1 MPLNCVILDD
11 YQAVAT
17 SSAEWHRLG
26 EAVQVRMLTTP
37 HTGDALVAA
46 LQDAAILVVMRE
58 RTPITAALLAQL
70 PRLRLLITSGMRNAA
85 IDVAAAKAQ
94 GVVVCGT
101 DSHPEPAVELTW
113 ALILAV
119 MRHLVPEVNA
129 LRSDGPWQQSVGR
142 DLHGARLGL
151 LGLGKI
157 GQRVARIG
165 QAFGMQVSAWS
176 PNLDAAR
183 AEAAGVHL
191 AASKQALFA
200 SSDVVSLHLVLS
212 ERTRG
217 IVDAATLAC
226 LPAHGCLINTARAG
240 LVDQQALIDAL
251 TGQHIAAA
259 GLDVFDIEPLPAA
272 HPFRTLPNV
281 LATPHLGYVTERNY
295 RDYFG
300 QAVEDIA
307 AWLQGAP
314 RRVLE

>member
-1 MPLNCVILDD
+1 MC
-11 YQAVAT
+11 
-17 SSAEWHRLG
+17 
-26 EAVQVRMLTTP
+26 
-37 HTGDALVAA
+37 
-46 LQDAAILVVMRE
+46 E
-58 RTPITAALLAQL
+58 RTPITAGLLAKL
-70 PRLRLLITSGMRNAA
+70 PRLRLLVTSGMRNAA

-113 ALILAV
+113 TLILGV
-119 MRHLVPEVNA
+119 MRHLVPEANV
-129 LRSDGPWQQSVGR
+129 LRNEGPWQQTLGR
-142 DLHGARLGL
+142 DLQGARLGL

-183 AEAAGVHL
+183 AQAAGVHL
-191 AASKQALFA
+191 ATSKQAMFA
-200 SSDVVSLHLVLS
+200 DSDVVSLHLALG

-226 LPAHGCLINTARAG
+226 PPAHGYLINTARAG
-240 LVDQQALIDAL
+240 LIDQQALIEAL
-251 TGQHIAAA
+251 AEKRFAGA
-259 GLDVFDIEPLPAA
+259 GLDGFDCEPLPAG

-281 LATPHLGYVTERNY
+281 LATPHLGYVTARNY
-295 RDYFG
+295 RDCFG

-314 RRVLE
+314 QRVLD